1 MSRTE
6 GDQAPRRERR
16 AESDVDPEGCRPT
29 KITGSDLKGDGNDVA
44 IDELVLARESLEIV
58 TP

>member
-1 MSRTE
+1 
-6 GDQAPRRERR
+6 
-16 AESDVDPEGCRPT
+16 VDPEGCRPT

-44 IDELVLARESLEIV
+44 IEELVLARESLEIV